1 MTTGPQHSPTPDA
14 DLRRAFAF
22 LTPYWRRLSL
32 VMAIS
37 LVSTGV
43 SLVSPYLSKDLV
55 DRALLGR
62 DMAALWRTV
71 GLFALLGVAGYVL
84 NVVSG
89 LRYTRVSAEIL
100 FDMRLALYAHLQ
112 RLSPRFYARTRLGD
126 IVSRL
131 NSDIGE
137 IQRVAAEAALAWV
150 GNVLFL
156 VGCAGM
162 LVWLDWRLALMSA
175 AILPLSLWTLVRYRA
190 RLEAKVADLR
200 QRSADIG
207 SFLIET
213 LQASTLVVTSN
224 AQARERGR
232 FTRLNDRFI
241 DALMGM
247 QRLTYLAGGLPGLIV
262 SLGASA
268 VFLYGGLR
276 VVEGSLTL
284 GTFAAFIAYQSRVN
298 APVQALMGLYTSLA
312 TAKVSWRRVLELLDA
327 PVDVLEPHGAPPLG
341 TVTGAIGFHG
351 VSLAT
356 DRGVP
361 VLEDVTLEVPAGTSL
376 ALVGP
381 SGGGKSTL
389 AFLLLRL
396 LDPDR
401 GTVTLDGRA
410 LTTLRLED
418 IRRHVV
424 FVEQEPTLL
433 HATIAENIRY
443 ARPEATDAEIAAAAD
458 AAGLGAFLDRLPQ
471 GLQTV
476 VGERGAQLSTG
487 ERQRIAIA
495 RAFLANPSVLVLDE
509 PTAALDPALERQVIE
524 SYLRVMRGRTSIV
537 ITHRAAVAAAVD
549 RVAVVDGARLVEAGP
564 PAELLRAGGP
574 YARLFEGGPGR
585 GGPDRGLPD
594 RGGPDRGGPNRGG
607 PDGQPS
613 GLEARAERPSNGPG
627 DTGLS

>member
-1 MTTGPQHSPTPDA
+1 MPARPSPEPRDPDPG
-14 DLRRAFAF
+14 LRRAFAF
-22 LTPYWRRLSL
+22 LAPYWRRLVL

-37 LVSTGV
+37 LVSTAM
-43 SLVSPYLSKDLV
+43 SLVTPYLSKDLV
-55 DRALLGR
+55 DHALVGR
-62 DMAALWRTV
+62 DMAALWRIV
-71 GLFALLGVAGYVL
+71 GLFALIGVVSYVL

-89 LRYTRVSAEIL
+89 MRYTRVSAEIL
-100 FDMRLALYAHLQ
+100 FDMRLAVYGHLQ

-156 VGCAGM
+156 VGCAAM
-162 LVWLDWRLALMSA
+162 LVWLDWKLALLSA
-175 AILPLSLWTLVRYRA
+175 GILPLSLWTLVRYRK
-190 RLEAKVADLR
+190 RLEVRVADLR

-232 FTRLNDRFI
+232 FARLNDRFI

-262 SLGASA
+262 SFGASA
-268 VFLYGGLR
+268 VFLYGGMR
-276 VVEGSLTL
+276 VVDGTLTL
-284 GTFAAFIAYQSRVN
+284 GTFAAFIAYQTRVN

-327 PVDVLEPHGAPPLG
+327 PLDVHEAADARPLPAMRG
-341 TVTGAIGFHG
+341 DIAFEH
-351 VSLAT
+351 VSLT
-356 DRGVP
+356 TERGVP
-361 VLEDVTLEVPAGTSL
+361 VLDDVSLDVPAGTSL
-376 ALVGP
+376 ALVGA
-381 SGGGKSTL
+381 SGSGKSTL

-401 GTVTLDGRA
+401 GVVRIDGHD
-410 LTTLRLED
+410 LTALRLED

-443 ARPEATDAEIAAAAD
+443 ARPDATDNDVAGAAG
-458 AAGLGAFLDRLPQ
+458 AAGLADFLARLPL

-476 VGERGAQLSTG
+476 VGERGGQLSVG

-509 PTAALDPALERQVIE
+509 PTAALDPTLERQVIDA
-524 SYLRVMRGRTSIV
+524 YLAVMRGRTSIV
-537 ITHRAAVAAAVD
+537 ISHRAAVAAAVD
-549 RVAVVDGARLVEAGP
+549 RVAVIDGAQLVELGAP
-564 PAELLRAGGP
+564 HALARAGGP
-574 YARLFEGGPGR
+574 YARLFGAV
-585 GGPDRGLPD
+585 
-594 RGGPDRGGPNRGG
+594 
-607 PDGQPS
+607 S
-613 GLEARAERPSNGPG
+613 TRA
-627 DTGLS
+627 